1 MIPEIKKILF
11 ATDLSENAKYAFKYA
26 AVIANKFEAKITI
39 LHVIETLSPVVE
51 SQLIGYLGEGQW
63 HEMQKINE
71 QEYIDKIK
79 KRLNDFCNEMNADLK
94 SCSFLVDEVLAKK
107 GIPVEEILN
116 TVNTANSDMVI
127 MGTHGYGLLA
137 DAIIGSTARRVIR
150 RCKKPVMAIRL
161 PRQE

>member
-39 LHVIETLSPVVE
+39 LHVIEPLSPIAE
-51 SQLIGYLGEGQW
+51 SQIVDFLGDVQW
-63 HEMQKINE
+63 HEIQKNNE

-79 KRLNDFCNEMNADLK
+79 NRLNDFCNEMNADLK
-94 SCSFLVDEVLAKK
+94 SCSFLVDEVLVKR

-116 TVNTANSDMVI
+116 AVNTTNSDMVI

-161 PRQE
+161 PREE